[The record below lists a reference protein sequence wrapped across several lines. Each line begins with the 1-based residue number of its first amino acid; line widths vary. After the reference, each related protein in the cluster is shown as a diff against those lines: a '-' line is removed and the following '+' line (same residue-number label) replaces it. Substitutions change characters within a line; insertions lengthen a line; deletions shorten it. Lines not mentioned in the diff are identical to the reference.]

1 MKQNKATPQ
10 PEAHETK
17 QNPII
22 RWVNDG
28 FPPIDLNQQVTHV
41 KELVNDY
48 QQQAKDIELLRD
60 ALQKLTSEV
69 KLGKLNIRK
78 DFELINAH
86 ANGLKALKQTEP
98 KQ

>member
-1 MKQNKATPQ
+1 MKQDKQTPQ
-10 PEAHETK
+10 PEAPETK

-48 QQQAKDIELLRD
+48 QQQAKDIELLRE
-60 ALQKLTSEV
+60 ALQVYVEIVTNSHGLMPVILTPAT
-69 KLGKLNIRK
+69 KA
-78 DFELINAH
+78 INQ
-86 ANGLKALKQTEP
+86 ALKQTEP
-98 KQ
+98 AK